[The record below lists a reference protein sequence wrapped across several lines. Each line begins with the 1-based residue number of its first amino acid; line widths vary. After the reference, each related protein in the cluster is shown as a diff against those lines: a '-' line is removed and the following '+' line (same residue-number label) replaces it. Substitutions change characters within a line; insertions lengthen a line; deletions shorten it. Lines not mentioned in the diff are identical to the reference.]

1 MPRPQLRRTR
11 SAWQPTTTAMS
22 SMPQSRNRAICRS
35 TRVIPPIRT
44 RHFGSVPAVP
54 FRRAPLPAARMTPLN
69 GPSPPSLRTLSE
81 EDHLDRVEDDRQ
93 VENDRHVLDVVEVV
107 AQLLHRVFDGRS
119 VLILDLRPASDPR
132 LDRMPLHVERNIA
145 RQLLDEERPF
155 R

>member
-1 MPRPQLRRTR
+1 MRRTR
-11 SAWQPTTTAMS
+11 SAWQPTTTVMS
-22 SMPQSRNRAICRS
+22 SIPQSRSTAICRS
-35 TRVIPPIRT
+35 TRVIPPIRA
-44 RHFGSVPAVP
+44 RHFGSVPTLP
-54 FRRAPLPAARMTPLN
+54 FSRAPLPAARMTPLT
-69 GPSPPSLRTLSE
+69 GRSLPSLRSLSE
-81 EDHLDRVEDDRQ
+81 EDHLDRVEDDRE
-93 VENDRHVLDVVEVV
+93 VEDDRHVLDVVEVV